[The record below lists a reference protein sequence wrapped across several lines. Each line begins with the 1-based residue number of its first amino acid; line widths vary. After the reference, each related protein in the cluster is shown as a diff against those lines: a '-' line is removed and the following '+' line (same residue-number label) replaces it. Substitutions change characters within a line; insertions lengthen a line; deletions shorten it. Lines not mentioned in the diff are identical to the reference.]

1 MNNVF
6 IEGIQGMG
14 KSTLVN
20 SIYTAIPEFRVCRE
34 GDFSPVDLA
43 WCTWMTKEE
52 YEAVLQC
59 YKPIRDEIIK
69 NTVQEQNHF
78 VVSYTRI
85 ITDIPNFH
93 KDLEKYEVYNG
104 RKTLRELEQ
113 LIFRDIKAFR
123 KQVIFLSALSFRTS
137 SKI

>member
-20 SIYTAIPEFRVCRE
+20 SIFAAIPEFRVCRE
-34 GDFSPVDLA
+34 GDYSPVDLA

-69 NTVQEQNHF
+69 STVQEQDHF
-78 VVSYTRI
+78 IVSYTKLHGFCHVLSG
-85 ITDIPNFH
+85 NCF
-93 KDLEKYEVYNG
+93 
-104 RKTLRELEQ
+104 Q
-113 LIFRDIKAFR
+113 LNLIS
-123 KQVIFLSALSFRTS
+123 VFLLYLYLLLLIQTIQKSLLCLLFQ
-137 SKI
+137 KPP